1 MRALRD
7 TSNTIAVVALL
18 MQAWVASAAFVVA
31 WLLIQQAPKVFPVL
45 HDSEAT

>member
-1 MRALRD
+1 VR
-7 TSNTIAVVALL
+7 ALL
-18 MQAWVASAAFVVA
+18 MKAWVASAAFVVA